1 MSRISS
7 TDRDAATSRKG
18 RLRRRRR
25 VALLVETSLAPG
37 REILRGIA
45 HYVREQGTWSVYHQ
59 PRGLEESVP
68 RWIRRWEG
76 DGIIAR
82 VQNERIAQA
91 VAASPVPVVDVLGV
105 GNPGSIPLVHVDDA
119 AIAKL
124 AANHL
129 IDRGFRHFGYV
140 GHEDEN
146 ISRARRDAFT
156 RLAAQAGYDCAVF
169 EDTRRAMSKG
179 SWEAHLE
186 RMRQWIG
193 GLPKPCG
200 LMLCTDQRGP
210 EVLEA
215 CRAAGVAVPDE
226 VAVIGVDN
234 DEPLCDVSN
243 PPLSSVW
250 PDHERVGYE
259 GAALLDRIMDGQ
271 APPREPIYIAPARL
285 IPRLSTDVL
294 AVEDREVA
302 HVVRFIREH
311 ACEGITVEDVVHH
324 APFSRSV
331 LQRRFR
337 AALGRTVHEEIIR
350 VRVDRAKELLTETRL
365 PLAVIALR
373 AGFKHQEYM
382 GAVFKSRLDKTPA
395 QIRRAGGE

>member
-1 MSRISS
+1 MPRP
-7 TDRDAATSRKG
+7 RPRKAS
-18 RLRRRRR
+18 LRKRRK

-45 HYVREQGTWSVYHQ
+45 HYVREQGTWSVFHQ

-91 VAASPVPVVDVLGV
+91 VESSPVPVVDVLGV
-105 GNPGSIPLVHVDDA
+105 GNRGAIPLVHVDDA
-119 AIAKL
+119 AIARL
-124 AANHL
+124 AAEHL
-129 IDRGFRHFGYV
+129 LDRGFRRFGYF
-140 GHEDEN
+140 GNEDEN
-146 ISRARRDAFT
+146 ISRARRDAFIASI
-156 RLAAQAGYDCAVF
+156 RACGFDCALF
-169 EDTRRAMSKG
+169 EVPRRVPTSG
-179 SWEAHLE
+179 SWDSHLE
-186 RMRQWIG
+186 KLSAWIRA
-193 GLPKPCG
+193 LPKPCG
-200 LMLCTDQRGP
+200 VMLCTDQRGP
-210 EVLEA
+210 EMLEA
-215 CRAAGVAVPDE
+215 CRAAGAAVPDE

-234 DEPLCDVSN
+234 DEPLCEVSN

-250 PDHERVGYE
+250 PDHEKVGYE
-259 GAALLDRIMDGQ
+259 AAALLDRLMNGEK
-271 APPREPIYIAPARL
+271 PPDKPFYVSPARL

-294 AVEDREVA
+294 AIDDREVA
-302 HVVRFIREH
+302 HVVRFIREQ

-337 AALGRTVHEEIIR
+337 AALGRTVHDEIIR
-350 VRVDRAKELLTETRL
+350 VRVERATELLTETRL
-365 PLAVIALR
+365 PPALIALR

-382 GAVFKSRLDKTPA
+382 GAVFKARLGLTPA
-395 QIRRAGGE
+395 QVRRGGGESREE